1 MSATLR
7 RHTDDP
13 APLLVR
19 AFQRIHREQMADVPI
34 VNPALNVEA
43 SGFRMYEG
51 HWLGI
56 LISPWFMNLV
66 RVPGPEADWVSVQGE
81 TRQFQ
86 ALPSGTYA
94 FLGSEEPEVGEFQSC
109 SLISPM
115 GQFGD
120 MEAARATATEV
131 LAVLLQAPASAP
143 ETVPPP
149 GPNLLNIR
157 RPAAAGEDSP
167 QVEPGTRGPD
177 QGMSKREFLRG
188 GLRRR

>member
-1 MSATLR
+1 MSAGPR
-7 RHTDDP
+7 RHRSDP
-13 APLLVR
+13 GTLLAS
-19 AFQRIHREQMADVPI
+19 AFERIYRERMADVPI

-51 HWLGI
+51 HWLGVM
-56 LISPWFMNLV
+56 ISPWFMNLV

-120 MEAARATATEV
+120 MDAARATATEV
-131 LAVLLQAPASAP
+131 LAALLQTPVSAP
-143 ETVPPP
+143 EAVPAP

-167 QVEPGTRGPD
+167 QVDPPARGPD
-177 QGMSKREFLRG
+177 QGMSKREFLLG